1 MRLMMRPSEEEVFV
15 PDVSVAVS
23 YKLSIVS
30 QLCDRKTFGN
40 VVFFIQITV
49 FW

>member
-1 MRLMMRPSEEEVFV
+1 MRLMMHPSEEEVFV

-30 QLCDRKTFGN
+30 QLFGN